1 MQSPDLPVPQA
12 SKAKPETNNR
22 KPVCA
27 AENEWHHQITFVDSV
42 SVVSY
47 QVLAYLWLNC
57 SKETELSFNII
68 ILKRRVLVGLIIG
81 LSLSESDRSRN
92 QVFPQDAD
100 AKIALNYE
108 YVVRVS
114 TYIAVAPEH
123 PLSLSLS
130 RKFSLRL

>member
-1 MQSPDLPVPQA
+1 M
-12 SKAKPETNNR
+12 
-22 KPVCA
+22 
-27 AENEWHHQITFVDSV
+27 
-42 SVVSY
+42 
-47 QVLAYLWLNC
+47 
-57 SKETELSFNII
+57 
-68 ILKRRVLVGLIIG
+68 IG